1 MGRELFLD
9 FFTEHEVPV
18 IRKRRHTFLKMDDEN
33 VYILKEGVVKVSVLM
48 RDGREFNIAYLK
60 GFDILSMFKDA
71 VVDCKFSSLMIR
83 VESEE
88 ASFCLV
94 SREDFSRAVKQDEKL
109 KEYVEAYYRE
119 NLQRALYRQKCMTMN
134 GKSGAIYAF
143 LYNLISLFGKENEEG
158 ILIDMQVTN
167 DDIAGFCGI
176 STRNSV
182 NRILRGLRENGVI
195 SVENQKILIKDKEY
209 LEQYMQRLYRF
220 GIDETRK
227 HAISPLLCSRCV

>member
-182 NRILRGLRENGVI
+182 NRILRGLREENVI
-195 SVENQKILIKDKEY
+195 RIVDNKILILNADY
-209 LEQYMQRLYRF
+209 LKPYA
-220 GIDETRK
+220 D
-227 HAISPLLCSRCV
+227 

>member
-18 IRKRRHTFLKMDDEN
+18 IRKRRHTFLNMDDEN
-33 VYILKEGVVKVSVLM
+33 VYVLKEGVVKVSVLM

-83 VESEE
+83 VESDE
-88 ASFCLV
+88 ASFYCVSKELFNQLLNEHSELV
-94 SREDFSRAVKQDEKL
+94 
-109 KEYVEAYYRE
+109 EYVNTYYRKKLSE
-119 NLQRALYRQKCMTMN
+119 TISRQELMTMN

-182 NRILRGLRENGVI
+182 NRILRGLREENVI
-195 SVENQKILIKDKEY
+195 RIVDNKILILNADY
-209 LEQYMQRLYRF
+209 LKPYA
-220 GIDETRK
+220 D
-227 HAISPLLCSRCV
+227 

>member
-18 IRKRRHTFLKMDDEN
+18 IRKRRHTFLKMDDEHA
-33 VYILKEGVVKVSVLM
+33 YILKEGVVKVSVLM

-94 SREDFSRAVKQDEKL
+94 SREDFSRAVKRDEKL

-143 LYNLISLFGKENEEG
+143 LYNLISLSGKEIKEG
-158 ILIDMQVTN
+158 ILIDMQITN

-182 NRILRGLRENGVI
+182 NRILRGLREENVI
-195 SVENQKILIKDKEY
+195 RIVDNKILILNADY
-209 LEQYMQRLYRF
+209 LKPYA
-220 GIDETRK
+220 D
-227 HAISPLLCSRCV
+227 

>member
-83 VESEE
+83 VESDE
-88 ASFCLV
+88 ASFYCVSKELFNQLLNEHTELV
-94 SREDFSRAVKQDEKL
+94 
-109 KEYVEAYYRE
+109 EYVNTYYRKKLSE
-119 NLQRALYRQKCMTMN
+119 TISRQELMTMN
-134 GKSGAIYAF
+134 GKSGAIHAF

-167 DDIAGFCGI
+167 DDIAGFCGV

-182 NRILRGLRENGVI
+182 NRILRGLREENVI
-195 SVENQKILIKDKEY
+195 RIVDNKILILNADY
-209 LEQYMQRLYRF
+209 LKPYA
-220 GIDETRK
+220 D
-227 HAISPLLCSRCV
+227 

>member
-48 RDGREFNIAYLK
+48 RDGREYNITYAK
-60 GFDILSMFKDA
+60 GPNLL
-71 VVDCKFSSLMIR
+71 SLMCDTLREDVAYRIRIR

-182 NRILRGLRENGVI
+182 NRILRGLREENVI
-195 SVENQKILIKDKEY
+195 RIVDNKILILNADY
-209 LEQYMQRLYRF
+209 LKPYA
-220 GIDETRK
+220 D
-227 HAISPLLCSRCV
+227 

>member
-33 VYILKEGVVKVSVLM
+33 VYVLKEGVVKVSVLM

-83 VESEE
+83 VESDE
-88 ASFCLV
+88 ASFYCVSKELFNQLLNEHSELV
-94 SREDFSRAVKQDEKL
+94 
-109 KEYVEAYYRE
+109 EYVNMYYRKKLSE
-119 NLQRALYRQKCMTMN
+119 TISRQELMTMN

-182 NRILRGLRENGVI
+182 NRILRGLREENVI
-195 SVENQKILIKDKEY
+195 RIVDNKILILNADY
-209 LEQYMQRLYRF
+209 LKPYA
-220 GIDETRK
+220 D
-227 HAISPLLCSRCV
+227 

>member
-83 VESEE
+83 VESDE
-88 ASFCLV
+88 ASFYCVSKELFNQLLNEHSELV
-94 SREDFSRAVKQDEKL
+94 
-109 KEYVEAYYRE
+109 EYVNTYYRKKLSE
-119 NLQRALYRQKCMTMN
+119 TISRQELMTMN

-182 NRILRGLRENGVI
+182 NRILRGLREENVI
-195 SVENQKILIKDKEY
+195 RIVDNKILILNADY
-209 LEQYMQRLYRF
+209 LKPYA
-220 GIDETRK
+220 D
-227 HAISPLLCSRCV
+227 

>member
-18 IRKRRHTFLKMDDEN
+18 MRKRRHTFLKMDDEN
-33 VYILKEGVVKVSVLM
+33 VYVLKEGVVKVSVLM

-94 SREDFSRAVKQDEKL
+94 SREDFSRAVKRDEKL

-143 LYNLISLFGKENEEG
+143 LYNLISLSGKEIKEG
-158 ILIDMQVTN
+158 ILIDMQITN

-182 NRILRGLRENGVI
+182 NRILRGLREENVI
-195 SVENQKILIKDKEY
+195 RIVDNKILILNADY
-209 LEQYMQRLYRF
+209 LKPYA
-220 GIDETRK
+220 D
-227 HAISPLLCSRCV
+227 

>member
-18 IRKRRHTFLKMDDEN
+18 IRKRRHTFLNMDDEN
-33 VYILKEGVVKVSVLM
+33 VYVLKEGVVKVSVLM

-83 VESEE
+83 VESDE
-88 ASFCLV
+88 ASFYCVSKELFNQLLNEHSELV
-94 SREDFSRAVKQDEKL
+94 
-109 KEYVEAYYRE
+109 EYVNTYYRKKLSE
-119 NLQRALYRQKCMTMN
+119 TISRQELMTMN
-134 GKSGAIYAF
+134 GKNGAVCAFIYY
-143 LYNLISLFGKENEEG
+143 LVTMFGKENEEG

-182 NRILRGLRENGVI
+182 NRILRGLREENVI
-195 SVENQKILIKDKEY
+195 RIVDNKILILNADY
-209 LEQYMQRLYRF
+209 LKPYA
-220 GIDETRK
+220 D
-227 HAISPLLCSRCV
+227 

>member
-33 VYILKEGVVKVSVLM
+33 AYILKEGVVKVSVLM

-83 VESEE
+83 VESDE
-88 ASFCLV
+88 ASFYCVSKELFNQLLNEHSELV
-94 SREDFSRAVKQDEKL
+94 
-109 KEYVEAYYRE
+109 EYVNMYYRKKLSE
-119 NLQRALYRQKCMTMN
+119 TISRQELMTMN
-134 GKSGAIYAF
+134 GKNGAVCAFIYY
-143 LYNLISLFGKENEEG
+143 LVTMFGKENEEG

-182 NRILRGLRENGVI
+182 NRILRGLREENVI
-195 SVENQKILIKDKEY
+195 RIVDNKILILNADY
-209 LEQYMQRLYRF
+209 LKPYA
-220 GIDETRK
+220 D
-227 HAISPLLCSRCV
+227 

>member
-48 RDGREFNIAYLK
+48 RDGREYNITYAK
-60 GFDILSMFKDA
+60 GPDLL
-71 VVDCKFSSLMIR
+71 SLMCDTLREDVAYRIRIR

-94 SREDFSRAVKQDEKL
+94 SREDFSRAVKRDEKL

-134 GKSGAIYAF
+134 GKSGAIYGF

-182 NRILRGLRENGVI
+182 NRILRGLREENVI
-195 SVENQKILIKDKEY
+195 RIVDNKILILNADY
-209 LEQYMQRLYRF
+209 LKPYA
-220 GIDETRK
+220 D
-227 HAISPLLCSRCV
+227 

>member
-18 IRKRRHTFLKMDDEN
+18 IRKRRHTFLNMDDEN
-33 VYILKEGVVKVSVLM
+33 VYVLKEGVVKVSSILE
-48 RDGREFNIAYLK
+48 DGREYNITYAK
-60 GFDILSMFKDA
+60 GPDLL
-71 VVDCKFSSLMIR
+71 SLMCDTLREDVAYRIRIR

-94 SREDFSRAVKQDEKL
+94 SREDFSRAVKRDEKL

-182 NRILRGLRENGVI
+182 NRILRGLREENVI
-195 SVENQKILIKDKEY
+195 RIVDNKILILNADY
-209 LEQYMQRLYRF
+209 LKPYA
-220 GIDETRK
+220 D
-227 HAISPLLCSRCV
+227 